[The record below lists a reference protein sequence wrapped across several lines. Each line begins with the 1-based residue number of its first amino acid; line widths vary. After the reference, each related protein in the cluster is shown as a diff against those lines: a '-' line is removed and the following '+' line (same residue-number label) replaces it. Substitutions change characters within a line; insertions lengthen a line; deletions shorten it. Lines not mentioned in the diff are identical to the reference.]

1 MGTGEKKRRREI
13 HQFLNRF
20 LLKDDKGSYSL
31 REYEAGR
38 DMIAEFAEPLEGLF
52 ESTTTRYSMA
62 IFAWNLSLVAE
73 ERRGEL
79 MDDFLTPLVGGDE
92 EGRKA
97 LTDMID
103 SLVERRETLYPGE
116 TLLVLPDDSYI
127 PPEDEH
133 DKDDDAGE
141 DAGESD
147 E

>member
-1 MGTGEKKRRREI
+1 MGSGEKKKRREI

-31 REYEAGR
+31 REHDAGR
-38 DMIAEFAEPLEGLF
+38 DMLAEFAEPLDGLF

-73 ERRGEL
+73 DRRGEL
-79 MDDFLTPLVGGDE
+79 MDDFLGPLVAGND

-97 LTDMID
+97 LTDLID
-103 SLVERRETLYPGE
+103 SLVDRRETLYPGE

-127 PPEDEH
+127 PPED
-133 DKDDDAGE
+133 DQKE
-141 DAGESD
+141 DEESD